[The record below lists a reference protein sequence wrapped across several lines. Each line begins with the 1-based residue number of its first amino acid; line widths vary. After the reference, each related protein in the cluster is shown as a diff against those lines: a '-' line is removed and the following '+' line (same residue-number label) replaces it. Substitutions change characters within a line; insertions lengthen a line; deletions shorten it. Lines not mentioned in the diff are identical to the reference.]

1 MNFYTKHAYKIIDFP
16 HHKKHKNKLLEFIKN
31 DPIEEMLET
40 APKKQSYN
48 GTDDAFDNSQ
58 IFKLDWMQH
67 KNQHRPWVKSLLPDL
82 LSSLR
87 ALIVPLGFNDLDLRA
102 IWYQQYLKTN
112 RHDWHYH
119 SEHYTGV
126 YYLELPEG
134 APGTALY
141 DNETGK
147 IYVPKVNEGDL
158 CIFPAMTIHK
168 GMELLNAER
177 KTVISYN
184 FNLINISMD
193 KRKELR
199 DVESNNTER

>member
-1 MNFYTKHAYKIIDFP
+1 MIYTKHAYKIVKFP
-16 HHKKHKNKLLEFIKN
+16 HHEKHRDELLNYIKL
-31 DPIEEMLET
+31 DPTEEMMESMPT
-40 APKKQSYN
+40 SVKYH
-48 GTDDAFDNSQ
+48 GTEEVYDNSQ
-58 IFKLDWMQH
+58 IFKLDWLQH
-67 KNQHRPWVKSLLPDL
+67 KNHHRPWVQSLLPDL

-87 ALIVPLGFNDLDLRA
+87 ALIFELGFFDLDLRA

-141 DNETGK
+141 DNETGE

-184 FNLINISMD
+184 FNLLNITMN
-193 KRKELR
+193 KRSELR
-199 DVESNNTER
+199 EVESKYNTR